1 MSLHPV
7 AGVALERGIQLNR
20 AWPVLERALKTNG
33 PTGNKNH
40 EAQRSAD
47 FKESIMVQILTG
59 FFSRVAKNE
68 SFRKGVAAAGAGALM
83 AVISTLIW
91 EDR

>member
-1 MSLHPV
+1 M
-7 AGVALERGIQLNR
+7 
-20 AWPVLERALKTNG
+20 
-33 PTGNKNH
+33 GNKNY
-40 EAQRSAD
+40 EAHQRAE

-91 EDR
+91 EES